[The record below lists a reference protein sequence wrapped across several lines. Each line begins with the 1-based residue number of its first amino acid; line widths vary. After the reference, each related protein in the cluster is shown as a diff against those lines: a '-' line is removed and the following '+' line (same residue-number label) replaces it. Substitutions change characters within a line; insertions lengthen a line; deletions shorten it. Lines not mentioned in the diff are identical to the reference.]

1 MHARLTLVSWLCLI
15 AVGLGAPAYADWLDH
30 SELPAWAR
38 RGYCRWGHG
47 ANVDG
52 RIKWTPNGYGLDVPN
67 VNLLLYCGRNLQQTI
82 GYLDPEARH
91 IGETAGLKRQ
101 PYICSKTI
109 WWRSEFPQA
118 AQLEDC
124 TILKPDGSR
133 VLLYSNPE
141 RYGGC
146 YRNPIW
152 LEYVKGRID
161 ALMAKQETGE
171 VHSIFFDNCMNY
183 DCHCPVCREQFGAY
197 TREKFGI
204 EMDLSHAA
212 DFPNIRFAKYLFDA
226 DGAVEF
232 FQQIKAYLDERHGE
246 DILIS
251 PNIGVGYG
259 WSSYLVNRG
268 ATELVFCE
276 EGASFPPHQS
286 TVLKYK
292 AGLAV
297 SHGMTVGQ
305 LLGLSNPLNR
315 ARALALDERN
325 EGGILES
332 FVYPEEHQL
341 ALAEA
346 LACDGTCVVS
356 FALREQKIT
365 ANDARYQV
373 QNRDAIHAYAE
384 FARQHGAWYDLARP
398 GAKLAVLHSA
408 IASLADRAHFKSL
421 TRTAE
426 LLGAGGIPYEII
438 CEDDLEAER
447 LAAYEVLLVPHV
459 PQMAVEDA
467 EAIADWVVGGGRLAV
482 IGNAAT
488 ADQLN
493 RPCPDGAAP
502 EWAHVAPGEPQ
513 RIGEGLVL
521 RTEVRTD
528 FLPPDSLATTVLE
541 HFGPLECHVG
551 TTSPKVF
558 ANALRSADGAVRTIH
573 LINSDYV
580 YEMPPSA
587 DIKDDDGL
595 AEARTFF
602 ADTRWRARK
611 VLLLDDPATA
621 EGMALKFLGR
631 TCGSATD
638 GFSMVVSLNGQ
649 DIATLKGSELN
660 RAGWFTVPV
669 PEGLVGQTNEVI
681 FRATGKPNGH
691 PDWFALGVDTHA
703 RTRRSSWSTDEGA
716 TYTDEDLGEDA
727 GAQTGEFTVRFG
739 QPEALDAVAKPEDF
753 MGKLHV
759 QAATDI
765 DVVLRADNRAPAAK
779 LYSPDGPEMTI
790 APTVADGYATYRV
803 PRVYIYSVLEIP
815 TP

>member
-1 MHARLTLVSWLCLI
+1 MHPRLSFVTLLFIAMSGLSAR
-15 AVGLGAPAYADWLDH
+15 APADWLDH
-30 SELPAWAR
+30 SELPDWAR

-47 ANVDG
+47 ANIDG

-67 VNLLLYCGRNLQQTI
+67 VELLLYCGRNLQQTI
-82 GYLDPEARH
+82 GYLDPEARRL
-91 IGETAGLKRQ
+91 GEGAGIKRQ

-109 WWRSEFPQA
+109 WWRSEFLKAP
-118 AQLEDC
+118 QLEDC

-146 YRNPIW
+146 YRNAIW

-161 ALMAKQETGE
+161 GLMANQEPGE

-183 DCHCPVCREQFGAY
+183 DCHCPVCREQFKAY
-197 TREKFGI
+197 TQERFG
-204 EMDLSHAA
+204 EQMDLSRPQ

-232 FQQIKAYLDERHGE
+232 FQQIKAYLDDKHGE

-251 PNIGVGYG
+251 PNISVGYG

-305 LLGLSNPLNR
+305 LLGLPNPLNR
-315 ARALALDERN
+315 TRALALDERN

-365 ANDARYQV
+365 ANDAPYQV
-373 QNRDAIHAYAE
+373 QNRDAIHAYSE
-384 FARQHGAWYDLARP
+384 FGRQHGAWYDLAQP
-398 GAKLAVLHSA
+398 GARVAVVHST
-408 IASLADRAHFKSL
+408 ISSLADRAHWKSCA
-421 TRTAE
+421 RVCE
-426 LLGAGGIPYEII
+426 LLGSGGIPYEVL
-438 CEDDLEAER
+438 CEDDLTLEQ
-447 LAAYEVLLVPHV
+447 LAGYELLLVPHV

-467 EAIADWVVGGGRLAV
+467 RVIAAWVAGGGLLAV
-482 IGNAAT
+482 TGNAAT
-488 ADQLN
+488 TDELN
-493 RPCPDGAAP
+493 RPYPEGAAP
-502 EWAHVAPGEPQ
+502 EWTRVAPGEPQ
-513 RIGEGLVL
+513 RIGEGLVWRTEL
-521 RTEVRTD
+521 RTD
-528 FLPPDSLATTVLE
+528 YLPPDSLAAGVLQ
-541 HFGPLECHVG
+541 HFGPLECRVS
-551 TTSPKVF
+551 TASPKLF
-558 ANALRSADGAVRTIH
+558 ANILRSADGSVRTVH

-587 DIKDDDGL
+587 DIKDDDGSP
-595 AEARTFF
+595 EARSFF
-602 ADTRWRARK
+602 ANTRWRARK
-611 VLLLDDPATA
+611 VLLVDDPARA
-621 EGMALKFLGR
+621 QGMALKFFGR
-631 TCGSATD
+631 TCGIATD
-638 GFSMVVSLNGQ
+638 GFAMVVSLNGQ

-660 RAGWFTVPV
+660 QAGWFSVPV
-669 PEGLVGQTNEVI
+669 PEGLIRQTNEVV
-681 FRATGKPNGH
+681 FRATGSPNGH

-703 RTRRSSWSTDEGA
+703 QTRRSSWSTDEGA
-716 TYTDEDLGEDA
+716 TYTEEDLGEDP

-739 QPEALDAVAKPEDF
+739 QPEAPDAVAKPEDF
-753 MGKLHV
+753 MGRLHV
-759 QAATDI
+759 RPAA
-765 DVVLRADNRAPAAK
+765 DVDVMIRADGQMPVAV
-779 LYSPDGPEMTI
+779 LYSPDGPQMTI

-803 PRVYIYSVLEIP
+803 PRVYIYSVLEVP